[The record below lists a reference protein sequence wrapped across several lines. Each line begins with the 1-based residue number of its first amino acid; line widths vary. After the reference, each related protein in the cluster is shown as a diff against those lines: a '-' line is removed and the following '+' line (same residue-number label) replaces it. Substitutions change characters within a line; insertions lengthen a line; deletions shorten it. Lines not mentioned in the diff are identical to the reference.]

1 MHSQALILP
10 IAASIMLPLTSE
22 AAFVSSTGRA
32 PMHRRGQLSSPS
44 PKTIHVN
51 PTVTSSTSKS
61 TALHSSFDDFG
72 LLPSP
77 EMGSSFLYSSI
88 AMSTSLIGTNTDFQ
102 DSTSQLHAL
111 NENINNA
118 LYDLEIQSTIMHT
131 LAHAVDFS
139 TLIVP
144 EVPLLRTASLLARIL
159 SIFADYIPDHT
170 IASNEVVFQAP
181 MLIVSSV
188 LFAQSV
194 LPMLTAVVSSLT
206 APMGMTTKE
215 SSSSSTWK
223 NRYAYHHLFR
233 QVGVSSLQ
241 FRYLTSV
248 GAIDWVDVKAHDT
261 LLDGQDDPEHLYWAY
276 RGSTELCLAGDE
288 SSITFVGYNKNIAS
302 RTSRASEFVGFL
314 PDMKFLCQQDKKRLK
329 RKKGKLVAR
338 RDVEVPSSCQYP
350 QATIKAGPS
359 GARVMRVHKKKLLQ
373 LMENDVKLS
382 DSIQALLVNGMEREL
397 EVLLTTAH
405 SDVESVNMEGYE
417 VMLSCECSA

>member
-1 MHSQALILP
+1 MHHPRIKQNKGNSSLKQSNQSPTMHSQALILP

-88 AMSTSLIGTNTDFQ
+88 AMSASLIGTNTDFQ

-159 SIFADYIPDHT
+159 SI
-170 IASNEVVFQAP
+170 
-181 MLIVSSV
+181 
-188 LFAQSV
+188 
-194 LPMLTAVVSSLT
+194 
-206 APMGMTTKE
+206 
-215 SSSSSTWK
+215 
-223 NRYAYHHLFR
+223 
-233 QVGVSSLQ
+233 
-241 FRYLTSV
+241 
-248 GAIDWVDVKAHDT
+248 
-261 LLDGQDDPEHLYWAY
+261 
-276 RGSTELCLAGDE
+276 
-288 SSITFVGYNKNIAS
+288 
-302 RTSRASEFVGFL
+302 
-314 PDMKFLCQQDKKRLK
+314 
-329 RKKGKLVAR
+329 
-338 RDVEVPSSCQYP
+338 
-350 QATIKAGPS
+350 
-359 GARVMRVHKKKLLQ
+359 
-373 LMENDVKLS
+373 
-382 DSIQALLVNGMEREL
+382 
-397 EVLLTTAH
+397 LLTTSRTILLH
-405 SDVESVNMEGYE
+405 QMK
-417 VMLSCECSA
+417 SCSKHRC